1 MTQEQSAERGD
12 SPAED
17 SEDRQIRT
25 DDYGD
30 GDAAVGRGTSPSIA
44 PQRGASRS
52 AGGALEEGLADAER
66 TYNGTGGESD
76 DGGSGS
82 GDNTDSAEGA
92 DGGSGEG
99 GDADDRSADG
109 TTGHD
114 SHDSTGGTRPP
125 KRREVITARAAAT
138 FEPVG
143 RSVATARAFVRD
155 TLQGWGLGEIVDD
168 AVVLTSELVTNA
180 VVHAGTAA
188 EVLCLRDGEGVRVE
202 VVDRYPERELPLQD
216 PGQVLGSPDREGGRG
231 LLLCAALASRWGVDY
246 TAADK
251 RVWFRLDL
259 PERPVGTS
267 AAGPALPDS
276 ALPVA
281 DHRVHVAVI
290 QIDRSGAVAAW
301 NEDAEQLFGYPAE
314 QVVGKPLND
323 LAAWP
328 HTPGTST
335 GIAEA
340 LQLSRWE
347 GSYGVR
353 GADGRTIPV
362 YASHLRVRDS
372 DGEPSTVCLLVRDH
386 ERAVLQSTLRSP
398 VGDSGGRRQES
409 SESATADPFEV
420 FIGSPAPDDLDSLL
434 QRTVERARD
443 MLDGDAAYLLLAT
456 DDETELEVRASTGLP
471 SARQRFARVPVEAG
485 SGRYG
490 SARMP
495 SVHEDLTAVPGAVP
509 LLDGTG
515 MRSVVTVPLKVE
527 GRLTG
532 SLGVATEAPGRYTN
546 EEALRLQFAADRIA
560 LAVERA
566 RLTELERLRRGSLSF
581 LVEAS
586 DLLAGTL
593 DRDQTLALM
602 AQMTVPTLAT
612 WCAVYT
618 VSEPGSDPKL
628 SYVLHE
634 DEDRIDTLKALL
646 SKVDAPE
653 PVPTPGARV
662 WTAPA
667 DAAHGA
673 ALHTSLRGAV
683 LGEDQSFTPG
693 ATRATAAAVGG
704 ETVVLPLVAR
714 NRVIGMLTLGKPA
727 DERFRQEILELA
739 EDVSRRAALALDN
752 ARLYSERTAISQSLQ
767 RSLLPPELPEV
778 TGGVEA
784 EVIYRA
790 AGEGNEV
797 GGDFYDLFE
806 IRDGTYGFAI
816 GDVCGTGPEAASVTG
831 LARHALRLLAREGLG
846 GPAVLER
853 LNTAILDEGSRS
865 RFLTL
870 LYGEMRP
877 QDDGSAELKIVCAG
891 HPLPL
896 RLRQDG
902 SVESAADPQ
911 PLLGVIDDLE
921 LYEQTITLDPGDI
934 LLCVTDGV
942 TERRE
947 GTRMLG
953 DEGLINVLT
962 TCTGLTA
969 GAVAARIMRA
979 VERFANTAPSDDM
992 AILSMRVPE
1001 Q

>member
-1 MTQEQSAERGD
+1 MGEQ
-12 SPAED
+12 
-17 SEDRQIRT
+17 IT
-25 DDYGD
+25 D
-30 GDAAVGRGTSPSIA
+30 
-44 PQRGASRS
+44 
-52 AGGALEEGLADAER
+52 
-66 TYNGTGGESD
+66 
-76 DGGSGS
+76 
-82 GDNTDSAEGA
+82 
-92 DGGSGEG
+92 
-99 GDADDRSADG
+99 
-109 TTGHD
+109 
-114 SHDSTGGTRPP
+114 TRM
-125 KRREVITARAAAT
+125 RRPVITARAAAT

-155 TLQGWGLGEIVDD
+155 TLQGWGYADVVDD

-188 EVLCLRDGEGVRVE
+188 DVLCLRTDGGIRISVA
-202 VVDRYPERELPLQD
+202 DRYPEREIPLQNH
-216 PGQVLGSPDREGGRG
+216 GQTVVHPDREGGRG
-231 LLLCAALASRWGVDY
+231 LLLCGALATRWGVEY
-246 TAADK
+246 TAAQK
-251 RVWFRLDL
+251 HVWFHLDL
-259 PERPVGTS
+259 PERPAGTRS
-267 AAGPALPDS
+267 AGPALPVD

-281 DHRVHVAVI
+281 DTRVRVAVV
-290 QIDRSGAVAAW
+290 QIDRGGCVTFW
-301 NEDAEQLFGYPAE
+301 NEDAQDLFGYDPE
-314 QVVGKPLND
+314 QITGKPLTD
-323 LAAWP
+323 VAAWP
-328 HTPGTST
+328 HTPGTGT

-347 GSYGVR
+347 GSYGIR
-353 GADGRTIPV
+353 GADGRVVPV
-362 YASHLRVRDS
+362 YASHLRVRDT
-372 DGEPSTVCLLVRDH
+372 DGEASTVCLLVRDH
-386 ERAVLQSTLRSP
+386 ERAILQSPQRPPSADGTSVP
-398 VGDSGGRRQES
+398 EGRP
-409 SESATADPFEV
+409 ADPFEV
-420 FIGSPAPDDLDSLL
+420 FIGSPAPDDLDGLL

-495 SVHEDLTAVPGAVP
+495 AVHEDLTAVPGAVP
-509 LLDGTG
+509 LLAGTG

-532 SLGVATEAPGRYTN
+532 SLGVAAESPSRYTN

-566 RLTELERLRRGSLSF
+566 RLTELEKLRRGSLSF

-618 VSEPGSDPKL
+618 VADQTSEPEL

-634 DEDRIDTLKALL
+634 DEDRIDGLKTLLM
-646 SKVDAPE
+646 KVDPPE

-667 DAAHGA
+667 DAAHDA
-673 ALHTSLRGAV
+673 ALRTSLRS
-683 LGEDQSFTPG
+683 LGLEESARPSKGPG
-693 ATRATAAAVGG
+693 ATLATASAVGG

-714 NRVIGMLTLGKPA
+714 NRVIGMLTLGKPT
-727 DERFRQEILELA
+727 EEHFRQEILELA
-739 EDVSRRAALALDN
+739 EDLSRRAALALDN

-767 RSLLPPELPEV
+767 RSLLPPELPDIP
-778 TGGVEA
+778 GVEA

-797 GGDFYDLFE
+797 GGDFYDLFP
-806 IRDGTYGFAI
+806 IRDGAYGFAI
-816 GDVCGTGPEAASVTG
+816 GDVCGTGPEAAAVTG
-831 LARHALRLLAREGLG
+831 LARHALRLLAREGFG

-853 LNTAILDEGSRS
+853 LNAAILDEGARS

-870 LYGEMRP
+870 LYGELWP
-877 QDDGSAELKIVCAG
+877 QDDGSALLKVVCAG

-902 SVESAADPQ
+902 SVEPAAEPQ
-911 PLLGVIDDLE
+911 PLLGVMDDLE
-921 LYEQTITLDPGDI
+921 LYEQTVTLAPGDV

-953 DEGLINVLT
+953 DDGLTDVLT

-969 GAVAARIMRA
+969 GAVAARVLRA
-979 VERFANTAPSDDM
+979 VERFAAEPASDDM
-992 AILSMRVPE
+992 AILALRVPE
-1001 Q
+1001 IPAA

>member
-1 MTQEQSAERGD
+1 M
-12 SPAED
+12 
-17 SEDRQIRT
+17 
-25 DDYGD
+25 
-30 GDAAVGRGTSPSIA
+30 
-44 PQRGASRS
+44 
-52 AGGALEEGLADAER
+52 
-66 TYNGTGGESD
+66 
-76 DGGSGS
+76 
-82 GDNTDSAEGA
+82 
-92 DGGSGEG
+92 
-99 GDADDRSADG
+99 
-109 TTGHD
+109 
-114 SHDSTGGTRPP
+114 
-125 KRREVITARAAAT
+125 ITARAAAT

-155 TLQGWGLGEIVDD
+155 TLQGWGCADIVDD

-188 EVLCLRDGEGVRVE
+188 DVLCLRSDGGVRISVA
-202 VVDRYPERELPLQD
+202 DRYPEREIPLQHA
-216 PGQVLGSPDREGGRG
+216 GQAMAHPDREGGRG
-231 LLLCAALASRWGVDY
+231 LLLCGALATRWGVEY
-246 TAADK
+246 TAAQK
-251 RVWFRLDL
+251 HVWFQLDL
-259 PERPVGTS
+259 PERPAGTRS
-267 AAGPALPDS
+267 AGPALPVD
-276 ALPVA
+276 ALPVT
-281 DHRVHVAVI
+281 DTRVRVSVI
-290 QIDRSGAVAAW
+290 QIDRGGCISFW
-301 NEDAEQLFGYPAE
+301 NDDSQDLFGYDPE
-314 QVVGKPLND
+314 QVNGKPLTD
-323 LAAWP
+323 FAAWP
-328 HTPGTST
+328 HTPGTGT

-347 GSYGVR
+347 GSYGIR
-353 GADGRTIPV
+353 GADGRVVPV
-362 YASHLRVRDS
+362 YASHLRVRDA
-372 DGEPSTVCLLVRDH
+372 DGEASTVCLLVRDH
-386 ERAVLQSTLRSP
+386 ERAILQSPQRTPAPDAAAQAARSTVHP
-398 VGDSGGRRQES
+398 S
-409 SESATADPFEV
+409 DPFEV
-420 FIGSPAPDDLDSLL
+420 FIGSPAPDDLDGLL

-495 SVHEDLTAVPGAVP
+495 AVHEDLTAVPGAVP
-509 LLDGTG
+509 LLGGTG

-532 SLGVATEAPGRYTN
+532 SLGVAAEGPGRYTN

-566 RLTELERLRRGSLSF
+566 RLTELEKLRRGSLSF

-618 VSEPGSDPKL
+618 VADQTSEPEL

-634 DEDRIDTLKALL
+634 DEDRIDGLKTLLM
-646 SKVDAPE
+646 KVDPPE

-667 DAAHGA
+667 DAAHDA
-673 ALHTSLRGAV
+673 ALRTSMRS
-683 LGEDQSFTPG
+683 LGLGNAARPSTGPG
-693 ATRATAAAVGG
+693 ATLATASAVGG

-714 NRVIGMLTLGKPA
+714 NRVIGMLTLGKPT
-727 DERFRQEILELA
+727 EEHFRQEILELA
-739 EDVSRRAALALDN
+739 EDLSRRAALALDN

-767 RSLLPPELPEV
+767 RSLLPPEPLPDIA
-778 TGGVEA
+778 GVEV

-797 GGDFYDLFE
+797 GGDFYDLFP
-806 IRDGTYGFAI
+806 IRDGAYGFAI
-816 GDVCGTGPEAASVTG
+816 GDVCGTGPEAAAVTG
-831 LARHALRLLAREGLG
+831 LARHALRLLAREGFG

-853 LNTAILDEGSRS
+853 LNAAILDEGARS

-870 LYGEMRP
+870 LYGELWP
-877 QDDGSAELKIVCAG
+877 QDDGSSILKVVCAG

-902 SVESAADPQ
+902 TVEPAAEPQ
-911 PLLGVIDDLE
+911 PLLGVMDDLE
-921 LYEQTITLDPGDI
+921 LYEQTVTLDPGDV

-953 DEGLINVLT
+953 DDGLTDVLT

-969 GAVAARIMRA
+969 GAVAARVLRA
-979 VERFANTAPSDDM
+979 VERFAAEPASDDM
-992 AILSMRVPE
+992 AILAMRVPE
-1001 Q
+1001 PQLG

>member
-1 MTQEQSAERGD
+1 MTTGLHPGGPPKDPRPTGD
-12 SPAED
+12 QPLP
-17 SEDRQIRT
+17 RQ
-25 DDYGD
+25 
-30 GDAAVGRGTSPSIA
+30 
-44 PQRGASRS
+44 
-52 AGGALEEGLADAER
+52 ER
-66 TYNGTGGESD
+66 THD
-76 DGGSGS
+76 DCPPA
-82 GDNTDSAEGA
+82 DNRT
-92 DGGSGEG
+92 
-99 GDADDRSADG
+99 RS
-109 TTGHD
+109 
-114 SHDSTGGTRPP
+114 S
-125 KRREVITARAAAT
+125 VITARAAAS

-143 RSVATARAFVRD
+143 RSVAIARGFVRD
-155 TLQGWGLGEIVDD
+155 TLQGWGFADIVDD

-188 EVLCLRDGEGVRVE
+188 DVLCLRSEEGVRIE
-202 VVDRYPERELPLQD
+202 VADRYPEREVPLQGAPAD
-216 PGQVLGSPDREGGRG
+216 MGSPDREGGRG
-231 LLLCAALASRWGVDY
+231 LQLCAALAGRWGVEY
-246 TAADK
+246 TPTHK
-251 RVWFRLDL
+251 QVWFQLDL
-259 PERPVGTS
+259 PQRPVGTR
-267 AAGPALPDS
+267 AAGPSLPADL
-276 ALPVA
+276 LPLA
-281 DHRVHVAVI
+281 DGRVRVAVV
-290 QIDRSGAVAAW
+290 QIDRTGAIAAW
-301 NEDAEQLFGYPAE
+301 NEDAEELFGYTAD
-314 QVVGKPLND
+314 QVIGKPLTD

-347 GSYGVR
+347 GSYGLR
-353 GADGRTIPV
+353 AANGRVTPV
-362 YASHLRVRDS
+362 YASHLRVRDT
-372 DGEPSTVCLLVRDH
+372 DGEPSTVCLLVRNH
-386 ERAVLQSTLRSP
+386 ERAVLQTPLRGSA
-398 VGDSGGRRQES
+398 GDPAALPETQ
-409 SESATADPFEV
+409 TADPFEI
-420 FIGSPAPDDLDSLL
+420 FIGSPAPDDLDGLL

-443 MLDGDAAYLLLAT
+443 MLDADSAFLLLAT

-485 SGRYG
+485 PGRYG

-495 SVHEDLTAVPGAVP
+495 AVHDDLMAVPGAVP
-509 LLDGTG
+509 LLNGTG

-532 SLGVATEAPGRYTN
+532 SLGVAAEGAGRYSN

-560 LAVERA
+560 LAVESA
-566 RLTELERLRRGSLSF
+566 RLGELERLRRGSLSF

-618 VSEPGSDPKL
+618 IADQASEPYL

-634 DEDRIDTLKALL
+634 DEERIDGLKALL
-646 SKVDAPE
+646 AKVAPPD

-662 WTAPA
+662 WSAPA
-667 DAAHGA
+667 EAAHQA
-673 ALHTSLRGAV
+673 ALRTSMRSLG
-683 LGEDQSFTPG
+683 LGEQPPVSSGIGPTL
-693 ATRATAAAVGG
+693 ATASAVGG

-714 NRVIGMLTLGKPA
+714 NRVIGMLTLGKPS
-727 DERFRQEILELA
+727 DEHFRQEILELA
-739 EDVSRRAALALDN
+739 EDLSRRAALALDN

-767 RSLLPPELPEV
+767 RSLLPPEPLPDV
-778 TGGVEA
+778 DGVEV

-797 GGDFYDLFE
+797 GGDFYDLFP
-806 IRDGTYGFAI
+806 IRDGAYGFAI
-816 GDVCGTGPEAASVTG
+816 GDVCGTGPEAAAVTG
-831 LARHALRLLAREGLG
+831 LARHALRLLAREGFG

-853 LNTAILDEGSRS
+853 LNSAILDEGARS

-870 LYGEMRP
+870 LYGELWP
-877 QDDGSAELKIVCAG
+877 QEDGSAVLKVVCAG

-902 SVESAADPQ
+902 TVEPAAEPQ
-911 PLLGVIDDLE
+911 PLLGVMDDLE
-921 LYEQTITLDPGDI
+921 LYEETVTLDPGDV

-953 DEGLINVLT
+953 DDGLSDVLT

-979 VERFANTAPSDDM
+979 VERFASDAPSDDM
-992 AILSMRVPE
+992 AILAMRVPGHHKD
-1001 Q
+1001 

>member
-1 MTQEQSAERGD
+1 M
-12 SPAED
+12 
-17 SEDRQIRT
+17 
-25 DDYGD
+25 
-30 GDAAVGRGTSPSIA
+30 
-44 PQRGASRS
+44 
-52 AGGALEEGLADAER
+52 
-66 TYNGTGGESD
+66 
-76 DGGSGS
+76 
-82 GDNTDSAEGA
+82 
-92 DGGSGEG
+92 
-99 GDADDRSADG
+99 
-109 TTGHD
+109 
-114 SHDSTGGTRPP
+114 
-125 KRREVITARAAAT
+125 ITARAAAS

-143 RSVATARAFVRD
+143 RSVATARSFVRD
-155 TLQGWGLGEIVDD
+155 TLQGWGFADIIDD

-188 EVLCLRDGEGVRVE
+188 DVLCLRSDDGARIE
-202 VVDRYPERELPLQD
+202 VADHYPEREIPLQ
-216 PGQVLGSPDREGGRG
+216 GAAISMSSPDREGGRG
-231 LLLCAALASRWGVDY
+231 LQLCAALASRWGVDY
-246 TAADK
+246 TPTQK
-251 RVWFRLDL
+251 LVWFQLDL
-259 PERPVGTS
+259 PARPVGTR
-267 AAGPALPDS
+267 AAGPSLPAAL
-276 ALPVA
+276 LPLA
-281 DHRVHVAVI
+281 DGRVRVAVV
-290 QIDRSGAVAAW
+290 QIDRAGSIASW
-301 NEDAEQLFGYPAE
+301 NEDAEELFGYAAE
-314 QVVGKPLND
+314 QVTGKPLTD

-340 LQLSRWE
+340 LRLSRWE
-347 GSYGVR
+347 GTYGIR
-353 GADGRTIPV
+353 GANGRVTPV
-362 YASHLRVRDS
+362 YASHLRVRDT

-386 ERAVLQSTLRSP
+386 ERAVLQTPLRGPAPDAASTP
-398 VGDSGGRRQES
+398 DGQN
-409 SESATADPFEV
+409 TDPFEV
-420 FIGSPAPDDLDSLL
+420 FIGSPAPDDLDGLL

-443 MLDGDAAYLLLAT
+443 MLDGDSAFLLLAT

-485 SGRYG
+485 PGRYG

-495 SVHEDLTAVPGAVP
+495 AVHEDLQAVPGAVP
-509 LLDGTG
+509 LLSGTG

-532 SLGVATEAPGRYTN
+532 SLGVAAEGPNKYSN

-560 LAVERA
+560 LAVESA
-566 RLTELERLRRGSLSF
+566 RLGELERLRRGSLSF

-618 VSEPGSDPKL
+618 IADQSSDPYL

-634 DEDRIDTLKALL
+634 DEELIDGIKSLL
-646 SKVDAPE
+646 SKIAPPD

-662 WTAPA
+662 WAAPA
-667 DAAHGA
+667 EAAHQA
-673 ALHTSLRGAV
+673 ALRTSMRSLG
-683 LGEDQSFTPG
+683 LGEP
-693 ATRATAAAVGG
+693 TRRVSSGIGPTLATASAVGG

-714 NRVIGMLTLGKPA
+714 NRVIGMLTLGKPT
-727 DERFRQEILELA
+727 DEHFRQEILELA
-739 EDVSRRAALALDN
+739 EDLSRRAALALDN

-767 RSLLPPELPEV
+767 RSLLPPDLPHIE
-778 TGGVEA
+778 GVEV

-797 GGDFYDLFE
+797 GGDFYDLFP
-806 IRDGTYGFAI
+806 IRDGVYGFAI
-816 GDVCGTGPEAASVTG
+816 GDVCGTGPEAAAVTG
-831 LARHALRLLAREGLG
+831 LARHALRLLAREGFG

-853 LNTAILDEGSRS
+853 LNSAILDEGARS

-870 LYGEMRP
+870 LYGELWP
-877 QDDGSAELKIVCAG
+877 QEDGSAELKVVCAG

-902 SVESAADPQ
+902 TVEPAAEPQ
-911 PLLGVIDDLE
+911 PLLGVMDDLE
-921 LYEQTITLDPGDI
+921 LYEQTVTLDPGDV

-953 DEGLINVLT
+953 DDGLTDVLT

-969 GAVAARIMRA
+969 GAVAARVMRA
-979 VERFANTAPSDDM
+979 VERFASDAPSDDM
-992 AILSMRVPE
+992 AILAMRVPGL
-1001 Q
+1001 QKD

>member
-1 MTQEQSAERGD
+1 MTTGLIPGGQPPDPRPTNGL
-12 SPAED
+12 
-17 SEDRQIRT
+17 
-25 DDYGD
+25 
-30 GDAAVGRGTSPSIA
+30 PSQTRREPVDQGVPHA
-44 PQRGASRS
+44 DNRSRS
-52 AGGALEEGLADAER
+52 
-66 TYNGTGGESD
+66 S
-76 DGGSGS
+76 
-82 GDNTDSAEGA
+82 
-92 DGGSGEG
+92 
-99 GDADDRSADG
+99 
-109 TTGHD
+109 
-114 SHDSTGGTRPP
+114 
-125 KRREVITARAAAT
+125 VITARAAAS

-143 RSVATARAFVRD
+143 RSVASARSFVRD
-155 TLQGWGLGEIVDD
+155 TLQGWGFADIVDD

-180 VVHAGTAA
+180 VVHAGTNAD
-188 EVLCLRDGEGVRVE
+188 VLCLRSDDGVRIE
-202 VVDRYPERELPLQD
+202 VADHYPEREIPLQG
-216 PGQVLGSPDREGGRG
+216 PVATMGNLDREGGRG
-231 LLLCAALASRWGVDY
+231 LQLCAALAARWGVDY
-246 TAADK
+246 TPTHK
-251 RVWFRLDL
+251 QVWFHLDL
-259 PERPVGTS
+259 PARAVGTR
-267 AAGPALPDS
+267 AAGPSLP
-276 ALPVA
+276 AELLPLA
-281 DHRVHVAVI
+281 DGRVRVAVI
-290 QIDRSGAVAAW
+290 QIDRAGAISAW
-301 NEDAEQLFGYPAE
+301 NEDAEELFAYPSE
-314 QVVGKPLND
+314 QVIGKPLTD

-335 GIAEA
+335 GIVEA

-347 GSYGVR
+347 GSYGIR
-353 GADGRTIPV
+353 DAAGRVVPV
-362 YASHLRVRDS
+362 YASHLRVRDT
-372 DGEPSTVCLLVRDH
+372 DGDPSTVCLLVRDH
-386 ERAVLQSTLRSP
+386 ERAVLQTPLRVASA
-398 VGDSGGRRQES
+398 DTTT
-409 SESATADPFEV
+409 SEGQSNDPFEV
-420 FIGSPAPDDLDSLL
+420 FIGSPAPDDLDGLL

-443 MLDGDAAYLLLAT
+443 MLDADSAFLLLAT

-485 SGRYG
+485 PGRYG

-495 SVHEDLTAVPGAVP
+495 AVHDDLTAVPGAVP
-509 LLDGTG
+509 LLNGTG

-532 SLGVATEAPGRYTN
+532 SLGVAAEAPGRYSN

-560 LAVERA
+560 LAVESA
-566 RLTELERLRRGSLSF
+566 RLGELERLRRGSLSF

-618 VSEPGSDPKL
+618 IADQASEPYL

-634 DEDRIDTLKALL
+634 DEELIDGIKSLL
-646 SKVDAPE
+646 SKISPPD

-667 DAAHGA
+667 EAAHQA
-673 ALHTSLRGAV
+673 ALRTSMRS
-683 LGEDQSFTPG
+683 LGLNEP
-693 ATRATAAAVGG
+693 ATVSSGIGTTLTTASAVGG

-714 NRVIGMLTLGKPA
+714 NRVIGMLTLGKPT
-727 DERFRQEILELA
+727 DEHFRQEILELA
-739 EDVSRRAALALDN
+739 EDLSRRAALALDN

-767 RSLLPPELPEV
+767 RSLLPPELPQID
-778 TGGVEA
+778 GVEV

-797 GGDFYDLFE
+797 GGDFYDLFP
-806 IRDGTYGFAI
+806 ISDSTYGFAI
-816 GDVCGTGPEAASVTG
+816 GDVCGTGPNAAAVTG
-831 LARHALRLLAREGLG
+831 LARHALRLLAREGLS
-846 GPAVLER
+846 GPAVLQR
-853 LNTAILDEGSRS
+853 LNSAILDEGARS

-870 LYGEMRP
+870 LYGELRP
-877 QDDGSAELKIVCAG
+877 CEDGSAELKVVCAG

-902 SVESAADPQ
+902 TVEPAAEPQ
-911 PLLGVIDDLE
+911 PLLGVLEDLE
-921 LYEQTITLDPGDI
+921 LYEQTITLDPGDV

-953 DEGLINVLT
+953 DDGLTEVLT

-979 VERFANTAPSDDM
+979 VERFASDAPSDDM
-992 AILSMRVPE
+992 AILAMRVPGL
-1001 Q
+1001 QQA

>member
-1 MTQEQSAERGD
+1 MTTGLI
-12 SPAED
+12 P
-17 SEDRQIRT
+17 
-25 DDYGD
+25 
-30 GDAAVGRGTSPSIA
+30 
-44 PQRGASRS
+44 
-52 AGGALEEGLADAER
+52 GGQPPDPR
-66 TYNGTGGESD
+66 PTGGLPHQRHEPV
-76 DGGSGS
+76 GHAAQHV
-82 GDNTDSAEGA
+82 DNRP
-92 DGGSGEG
+92 
-99 GDADDRSADG
+99 RS
-109 TTGHD
+109 
-114 SHDSTGGTRPP
+114 S
-125 KRREVITARAAAT
+125 VITARAAAS

-143 RSVATARAFVRD
+143 RSVATARSFVRD
-155 TLQGWGLGEIVDD
+155 TLQGWGYADIVDD

-180 VVHAGTAA
+180 VVHAGTSAD
-188 EVLCLRDGEGVRVE
+188 VLCLRTDQGVRVE
-202 VVDRYPERELPLQD
+202 VADRYPEREIPLQGH
-216 PGQVLGSPDREGGRG
+216 PVNMGSPDREGGRG
-231 LLLCAALASRWGVDY
+231 LQLCAALAGRWGVEY
-246 TAADK
+246 TPTHK
-251 RVWFRLDL
+251 QVWFQLDL
-259 PERPVGTS
+259 PERAVGTR
-267 AAGPALPDS
+267 AAGPSLPADL
-276 ALPVA
+276 LPLA
-281 DHRVHVAVI
+281 DGRVRVAVV
-290 QIDRSGAVAAW
+290 QIDRTGSITSW
-301 NEDAEQLFGYPAE
+301 NEDAEELFGYPAE
-314 QVVGKPLND
+314 QVIGKPLTD

-347 GSYGVR
+347 GSYGIR
-353 GADGRTIPV
+353 GANGRVTPV
-362 YASHLRVRDS
+362 YASHLRVRDTG
-372 DGEPSTVCLLVRDH
+372 GEPSTVCLLVRDH
-386 ERAVLQSTLRSP
+386 ERAVLQTPLRLPAS
-398 VGDSGGRRQES
+398 DTA
-409 SESATADPFEV
+409 SAADGQNTDPFEV
-420 FIGSPAPDDLDSLL
+420 FIGSPAPDDLDGLL

-443 MLDGDAAYLLLAT
+443 MLDADSAFLLLAT

-485 SGRYG
+485 PGRYG

-495 SVHEDLTAVPGAVP
+495 AVHDDLTAVPGAVP
-509 LLDGTG
+509 LLSGTG

-532 SLGVATEAPGRYTN
+532 SLGVAAESPGRYSN

-560 LAVERA
+560 LAVESA
-566 RLTELERLRRGSLSF
+566 RLGELERLRRGSLSF

-618 VSEPGSDPKL
+618 IADQASEPYL

-634 DEDRIDTLKALL
+634 DEELIDGIKSLL
-646 SKVDAPE
+646 SKVPPPD

-662 WTAPA
+662 WSAPGEV
-667 DAAHGA
+667 AHQA
-673 ALHTSLRGAV
+673 ALRSSMRSLGLSGGPTHQV
-683 LGEDQSFTPG
+683 SSGIGPTL
-693 ATRATAAAVGG
+693 ATASAVGG

-714 NRVIGMLTLGKPA
+714 NRVIGMLTLGKPT
-727 DERFRQEILELA
+727 DEHFRQEILELA
-739 EDVSRRAALALDN
+739 EDLSRRAALALDN

-767 RSLLPPELPEV
+767 RSLLPPELPEID
-778 TGGVEA
+778 GVEV

-797 GGDFYDLFE
+797 GGDFYDLFP
-806 IRDGTYGFAI
+806 ISDGAYGFAI
-816 GDVCGTGPEAASVTG
+816 GDVCGTGPNAAAVTG
-831 LARHALRLLAREGLG
+831 LARHALRLLAREGLS

-853 LNTAILDEGSRS
+853 LNSAILDEGARS

-870 LYGEMRP
+870 LYGELRP
-877 QDDGSAELKIVCAG
+877 QEDGSAELKVVCAG

-902 SVESAADPQ
+902 TVEPAAEPQ
-911 PLLGVIDDLE
+911 PLLGVLDDLE
-921 LYEQTITLDPGDI
+921 LYEQTVTLDPGDV

-953 DEGLINVLT
+953 DDGLTDVLT

-979 VERFANTAPSDDM
+979 VERFASDAPSDDM
-992 AILSMRVPE
+992 AILAMRVPGL
-1001 Q
+1001 QKD

>member
-1 MTQEQSAERGD
+1 MTTGLIPGEQPPDPGPTGGMPQQRRE
-12 SPAED
+12 PVCH
-17 SEDRQIRT
+17 
-25 DDYGD
+25 
-30 GDAAVGRGTSPSIA
+30 AAHHIENR
-44 PQRGASRS
+44 SRS
-52 AGGALEEGLADAER
+52 
-66 TYNGTGGESD
+66 S
-76 DGGSGS
+76 
-82 GDNTDSAEGA
+82 
-92 DGGSGEG
+92 
-99 GDADDRSADG
+99 
-109 TTGHD
+109 
-114 SHDSTGGTRPP
+114 
-125 KRREVITARAAAT
+125 VITARAAAS

-143 RSVATARAFVRD
+143 RSVASARSFVRD
-155 TLQGWGLGEIVDD
+155 TLQGWGFADIVDD

-180 VVHAGTAA
+180 VVHAGTSADL
-188 EVLCLRDGEGVRVE
+188 LCLRSDEGVRIE
-202 VVDRYPERELPLQD
+202 VADRYPEREIPLQATS
-216 PGQVLGSPDREGGRG
+216 VNMGSPDREGGRG
-231 LLLCAALASRWGVDY
+231 LQLCAALAGRWGVEY
-246 TAADK
+246 TPTHK
-251 RVWFRLDL
+251 TVWFQLDL
-259 PERPVGTS
+259 PARAVGTR
-267 AAGPALPDS
+267 AAGPALPADL
-276 ALPVA
+276 LPLA
-281 DHRVHVAVI
+281 DGRVRVAVI
-290 QIDRSGAVAAW
+290 QIDRTGHITAW
-301 NEDAEQLFGYPAE
+301 NEDAEELFGYPAE
-314 QVVGKPLND
+314 QVIGKPLTD

-340 LQLSRWE
+340 LRLSRWE
-347 GSYGVR
+347 GSYGIRAV
-353 GADGRTIPV
+353 DGRVIPV
-362 YASHLRVRDS
+362 YASHLRVRDTG
-372 DGEPSTVCLLVRDH
+372 GEPSTVCLLVRDH
-386 ERAVLQSTLRSP
+386 ERAVLQTPLRVPTSDTTT
-398 VGDSGGRRQES
+398 G
-409 SESATADPFEV
+409 SEGQSADPFEV
-420 FIGSPAPDDLDSLL
+420 FIGSPAPDDLDGLL

-443 MLDGDAAYLLLAT
+443 MLDGDSAFLLLAT

-485 SGRYG
+485 TGRYS

-495 SVHEDLTAVPGAVP
+495 AVHEDLTAVAGAVP
-509 LLDGTG
+509 LLNGTG

-532 SLGVATEAPGRYTN
+532 SLGVAAESPGRYSN

-560 LAVERA
+560 LAVESA
-566 RLTELERLRRGSLSF
+566 RLGELERLRRGSLSF

-602 AQMTVPTLAT
+602 AQMTVPKLAT

-618 VSEPGSDPKL
+618 IADQASEPYL

-634 DEDRIDTLKALL
+634 DEELIDGIKSLL
-646 SKVDAPE
+646 SKVPPPD

-662 WTAPA
+662 WTAPGEV
-667 DAAHGA
+667 AHQA
-673 ALHTSLRGAV
+673 ALRSSMRSLGLSGGPTRQV
-683 LGEDQSFTPG
+683 TPG
-693 ATRATAAAVGG
+693 IGPTLATASAVGG

-714 NRVIGMLTLGKPA
+714 NRVIGMLTLGKPT
-727 DERFRQEILELA
+727 DEHFRQEILELA
-739 EDVSRRAALALDN
+739 EDLSRRAALALDN

-767 RSLLPPELPEV
+767 RSLLPPELPTIE
-778 TGGVEA
+778 GVEV

-797 GGDFYDLFE
+797 GGDFYDVFP
-806 IRDGTYGFAI
+806 IRDGSYGFAI
-816 GDVCGTGPEAASVTG
+816 GDVCGTGPNAAAVTG
-831 LARHALRLLAREGLG
+831 LARHALRLLAREGLS

-853 LNTAILDEGSRS
+853 LNSAILDEGARS

-877 QDDGSAELKIVCAG
+877 QEDGSAELKVVCAG

-902 SVESAADPQ
+902 TVEPAAEPQ

-921 LYEQTITLDPGDI
+921 LYEQTVTLDPGDV

-947 GTRMLG
+947 GSRMLG
-953 DEGLINVLT
+953 DDGLADVLT

-979 VERFANTAPSDDM
+979 VERFASDAPSDDM
-992 AILSMRVPE
+992 AILAMRVPGLHKD
-1001 Q
+1001 

>member
-1 MTQEQSAERGD
+1 M
-12 SPAED
+12 
-17 SEDRQIRT
+17 
-25 DDYGD
+25 
-30 GDAAVGRGTSPSIA
+30 
-44 PQRGASRS
+44 
-52 AGGALEEGLADAER
+52 
-66 TYNGTGGESD
+66 
-76 DGGSGS
+76 
-82 GDNTDSAEGA
+82 
-92 DGGSGEG
+92 
-99 GDADDRSADG
+99 
-109 TTGHD
+109 TTGLIPGGHPPD
-114 SHDSTGGTRPP
+114 PRPTGDLPQQRLDPVGHAAPHVEKGSRTS
-125 KRREVITARAAAT
+125 VITARAAAS

-143 RSVATARAFVRD
+143 RSVASARSFVRD
-155 TLQGWGLGEIVDD
+155 TLQGWGFADIVDD

-180 VVHAGTAA
+180 VVHAGTSAD
-188 EVLCLRDGEGVRVE
+188 VVCLRSDDGVRIE
-202 VVDRYPERELPLQD
+202 VADRYPEREIPLQASA
-216 PGQVLGSPDREGGRG
+216 VNMGSPDREGGRG
-231 LLLCAALASRWGVDY
+231 LQLCAALAGHWGVEY
-246 TAADK
+246 TPTHK
-251 RVWFRLDL
+251 NVWFQLDL
-259 PERPVGTS
+259 PERPVGTRT
-267 AAGPALPDS
+267 AGPSLPADL
-276 ALPVA
+276 LPLA
-281 DHRVHVAVI
+281 DGRVRVAVV
-290 QIDRSGAVAAW
+290 QIDRTGAITAW
-301 NEDAEQLFGYPAE
+301 NEDAEELFGYAAE
-314 QVVGKPLND
+314 QVTGKPLTD

-340 LQLSRWE
+340 LRLSRWE
-347 GSYGVR
+347 GSYGIR
-353 GADGRTIPV
+353 GANGRVTPV
-362 YASHLRVRDS
+362 YASHLRVRDTG
-372 DGEPSTVCLLVRDH
+372 GEPSTVCLLVRNH
-386 ERAVLQSTLRSP
+386 ERAVLQTPLRVPASDTASAEGQST
-398 VGDSGGRRQES
+398 
-409 SESATADPFEV
+409 DPFEV
-420 FIGSPAPDDLDSLL
+420 FIGSPAPDDLDGLL

-443 MLDGDAAYLLLAT
+443 MLDGDAAFLLLAT

-485 SGRYG
+485 PGRYG

-495 SVHEDLTAVPGAVP
+495 AVHDDLTAVPGAVP
-509 LLDGTG
+509 LLNSTG

-532 SLGVATEAPGRYTN
+532 SLGVAAEAPGRYSN

-560 LAVERA
+560 LAVESA
-566 RLTELERLRRGSLSF
+566 RLGELERLRRGSLSF

-618 VSEPGSDPKL
+618 IADQASEPYL

-634 DEDRIDTLKALL
+634 DEELIDGIKSLL
-646 SKVDAPE
+646 SKISPPD

-667 DAAHGA
+667 EVAHKA
-673 ALHTSLRGAV
+673 ALRSSMRSLGLSGGPTHQV
-683 LGEDQSFTPG
+683 TPG
-693 ATRATAAAVGG
+693 IGPTLATASAVGG

-714 NRVIGMLTLGKPA
+714 NRVIGMLTLGKPT
-727 DERFRQEILELA
+727 DEHFRQEILELA
-739 EDVSRRAALALDN
+739 EDLSRRAALALDN

-767 RSLLPPELPEV
+767 RSLLPPELPTIE
-778 TGGVEA
+778 GVEV

-797 GGDFYDLFE
+797 GGDFYDVFP
-806 IRDGTYGFAI
+806 IRDGAYGFAI
-816 GDVCGTGPEAASVTG
+816 GDVCGTGPNAAAVTG
-831 LARHALRLLAREGLG
+831 LARHALRLLAREGLS

-853 LNTAILDEGSRS
+853 LNSAILDEGARS

-870 LYGEMRP
+870 LYGELRP
-877 QDDGSAELKIVCAG
+877 QEDGSAELKVVCAG

-902 SVESAADPQ
+902 TVEPAAEPQ

-921 LYEQTITLDPGDI
+921 LYEQTVTLDPGDV

-947 GTRMLG
+947 GSRMLG
-953 DEGLINVLT
+953 DDGLADVLT

-979 VERFANTAPSDDM
+979 VERFASDAPSDDM
-992 AILSMRVPE
+992 AILAMRVPGLHKD
-1001 Q
+1001 

>member
-1 MTQEQSAERGD
+1 MTTGLIPGEQPPDPGPTDGLPQQRHEPAGHEGVHVHVERG
-12 SPAED
+12 
-17 SEDRQIRT
+17 
-25 DDYGD
+25 
-30 GDAAVGRGTSPSIA
+30 
-44 PQRGASRS
+44 SRS
-52 AGGALEEGLADAER
+52 
-66 TYNGTGGESD
+66 S
-76 DGGSGS
+76 
-82 GDNTDSAEGA
+82 
-92 DGGSGEG
+92 
-99 GDADDRSADG
+99 
-109 TTGHD
+109 
-114 SHDSTGGTRPP
+114 
-125 KRREVITARAAAT
+125 VITARAAAS

-143 RSVATARAFVRD
+143 RSVASARSFVRD
-155 TLQGWGLGEIVDD
+155 TLQGWGHADVVDD

-180 VVHAGTAA
+180 VVHAGTSAD
-188 EVLCLRDGEGVRVE
+188 VVCLRSDDGVRIE
-202 VVDRYPERELPLQD
+202 VADRYPEREVPIQ
-216 PGQVLGSPDREGGRG
+216 GSAVNMGSPDREGGRG
-231 LLLCAALASRWGVDY
+231 LQLCAALAGRWGVEY
-246 TAADK
+246 TPTHK
-251 RVWFRLDL
+251 NVWFQLAL
-259 PERPVGTS
+259 PDRPVGTRS
-267 AAGPALPDS
+267 AGPSLP
-276 ALPVA
+276 AELLPVA
-281 DHRVHVAVI
+281 DGRVRVAVV
-290 QIDRSGAVAAW
+290 QIDRTGAITAW
-301 NEDAEQLFGYPAE
+301 NEDAEELFGYPAE
-314 QVVGKPLND
+314 QVTGKPLTD

-335 GIAEA
+335 GVVEA
-340 LQLSRWE
+340 LELSRWE
-347 GSYGVR
+347 GSYGIR
-353 GADGRTIPV
+353 RADGRVTPV
-362 YASHLRVRDS
+362 YASHLRVRDAG
-372 DGEPSTVCLLVRDH
+372 GEPSTVCLLVRDH
-386 ERAVLQSTLRSP
+386 ERAVLQTPLRVPASDT
-398 VGDSGGRRQES
+398 GSS
-409 SESATADPFEV
+409 SEGQSTDPFEV
-420 FIGSPAPDDLDSLL
+420 FIGSPAPDDLDGLL

-443 MLDGDAAYLLLAT
+443 MLDADAAFLLLAT

-485 SGRYG
+485 PGRYG

-495 SVHEDLTAVPGAVP
+495 AVHDDLTAVPGAVP
-509 LLDGTG
+509 LLNGTG

-532 SLGVATEAPGRYTN
+532 SLGVAAESAGRYSN

-560 LAVERA
+560 LAVESA
-566 RLTELERLRRGSLSF
+566 RLGELERLRRGSLSF

-618 VSEPGSDPKL
+618 IADQASEPYL

-634 DEDRIDTLKALL
+634 DEELIDGIKSLL
-646 SKVDAPE
+646 SKISPPD

-662 WTAPA
+662 WSAPGEV
-667 DAAHGA
+667 AHQA
-673 ALHTSLRGAV
+673 ALRTSMRS
-683 LGEDQSFTPG
+683 LGLSGGPTGQVSSGIGPTL
-693 ATRATAAAVGG
+693 ATASAVGG

-727 DERFRQEILELA
+727 DEHFRQEILELA
-739 EDVSRRAALALDN
+739 EDLSRRAALALDN

-767 RSLLPPELPEV
+767 RSLLPPELPLID
-778 TGGVEA
+778 GVEV

-797 GGDFYDLFE
+797 GGDFYDLFP
-806 IRDGTYGFAI
+806 ISDGAYGFAI
-816 GDVCGTGPEAASVTG
+816 GDVCGTGPNAAAVTG
-831 LARHALRLLAREGLG
+831 LARHALRLLAREGLS

-853 LNTAILDEGSRS
+853 LNSAILDEGARS

-877 QDDGSAELKIVCAG
+877 QEDGSAELKVVCAG

-902 SVESAADPQ
+902 TVEPAAEPQ
-911 PLLGVIDDLE
+911 PLLGVIEDLE
-921 LYEQTITLDPGDI
+921 LYEQTVTLDPGDV

-947 GTRMLG
+947 GSRMLG
-953 DEGLINVLT
+953 DDGLADVLT

-979 VERFANTAPSDDM
+979 VERFASDAPSDDM
-992 AILSMRVPE
+992 AILAMRVPE
-1001 Q
+1001 PHTD